1 MPNAY
6 VTLSAL
12 KGTAALNFTGTA
24 YDARLLVLVEA
35 VSRQIDAYCGRHFY
49 PLTETRNFDGPSPSG
64 TRLPLPDF
72 VALTAVTEDTNSDGT
87 FETTWATSDYVTWPY
102 NAAPT
107 SAWGRAHMALMVN
120 AKSNGS
126 QDAWLTGQQ
135 MYQIAGTWGWRAYLV
150 DTGERGSGTLTAAG
164 TALTLTASSTLS
176 VGQTVRIESEYLYIR
191 STGTAGTATGAGI
204 VTVDRAV
211 NGSTGTAH
219 STGTVQELVHPLEV
233 AEACL
238 IQVARLLKRRESGF
252 ATQLVFPETGA
263 IMTFSSELDPDV
275 KLMLARYRRMVV

>member
-24 YDARLLVLVEA
+24 YDARLLTLVEA
-35 VSRQIDAYCGRHFY
+35 VSRQVDAYCGRHFY

-87 FETTWATSDYVTWPY
+87 FETTWTTSDYVAWPY

-107 SAWGRAHMALMVN
+107 SEWGRGHMALLVN

-135 MYQIAGTWGWRAYLV
+135 MYQVAGTWGWRAFVV
-150 DTGERGSGTLTAAG
+150 DTGERGSGTLSATG

-176 VGQTVRIESEYLYIR
+176 VGETVRVENEYLYVIG
-191 STGTAGTATGAGI
+191 TGTAGTATGTGI
-204 VTVDRAV
+204 VTVQRAV

-219 STGTVQELVHPLEV
+219 STGTVQSLVFPLEV
-233 AEACL
+233 REACL

-252 ATQLVFPETGA
+252 ATQIVFLETGA
-263 IMTFSSELDPDV
+263 VATFSSELDPDV
-275 KLMLARYRRMVV
+275 KAMLARYRRVAV